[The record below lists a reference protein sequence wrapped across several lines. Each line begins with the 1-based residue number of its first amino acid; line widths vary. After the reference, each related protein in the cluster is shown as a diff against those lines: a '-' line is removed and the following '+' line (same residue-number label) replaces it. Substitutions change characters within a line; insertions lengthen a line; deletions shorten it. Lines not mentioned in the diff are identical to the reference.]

1 LGYNK
6 CKKIE
11 KETEMKKILIGVV
24 ASIAV
29 LASAPA
35 SAQYYGHYHG
45 NRDGAILGAVIG
57 GVILGQVINNQR
69 PQVIVQQPQ
78 VIYQQPQVIYQQA
91 PQQVCEVKM
100 VQDQFGQVREFTACY
115 YR

>member
-1 LGYNK
+1 
-6 CKKIE
+6 
-11 KETEMKKILIGVV
+11 MKKILIGVV

-35 SAQYYGHYHG
+35 SAQYYGYGHHHG
-45 NRDGAILGAVIG
+45 GRDQAILGAVIG
-57 GVILGQVINNQR
+57 GVVTGVILNSQR
-69 PQVIVQQPQ
+69 QQVIVQQPQ

-100 VQDQFGQVREFTACY
+100 IQDQFGQTREFTACY

>member
-1 LGYNK
+1 
-6 CKKIE
+6 
-11 KETEMKKILIGVV
+11 MKKILIGVV

-29 LASAPA
+29 LSCAPA
-35 SAQYYGHYHG
+35 SAQYYGHNHG
-45 NRDGAILGAVIG
+45 GRDQAILGAVIG
-57 GVILGQVINNQR
+57 GVVTGVILNSQR

-91 PQQVCEVKM
+91 PQQVCEVKLI
-100 VQDQFGQVREFTACY
+100 QDQFGQVREFTACY